1 MSPYADR
8 APCNEIL
15 YPRSHRN
22 TWNPDKDD
30 KLIYL
35 ARDCST
41 VENKNIKETSS
52 DALCKL
58 LQQQAA
64 PEVDMEQFDGNP
76 LNYHYFMAL
85 LAEVVET
92 KIEEPRGIITRLIKL
107 TTGEARELIK
117 NCIQL
122 PHNTGYQYSRGL
134 LERTHGNRHKILSSY
149 RKEIKEWSLLN
160 LGDVKGFRKL
170 YKVLLKCESISES
183 QDWNALSTPEML
195 CILISKL
202 PGGLMDR
209 WNRTVQAIRRKQ
221 RKEPDLQDLI

>member
-1 MSPYADR
+1 
-8 APCNEIL
+8 
-15 YPRSHRN
+15 
-22 TWNPDKDD
+22 
-30 KLIYL
+30 
-35 ARDCST
+35 
-41 VENKNIKETSS
+41 
-52 DALCKL
+52 
-58 LQQQAA
+58 
-64 PEVDMEQFDGNP
+64 MEQFDGNP

-195 CILISKL
+195 CILVSKL